1 MVILKKCPVCSTSSF
16 EKLFDCEDFSVSH
29 ETFSISACT
38 HCGLKAT
45 NPRPDDALLSKYYET
60 KNYISHSGAATN
72 IVDKIYLIARRLTL
86 KQKLKLINRYQ
97 IPPGKLLDYGCGT
110 GEFINTCKTG
120 GWKVNGVEPAKT
132 ARIKSEELNGIKI
145 FDSVDQVTDCYDIIT
160 MWHVLEHI
168 PDLEHTL
175 STLSRSLSTK
185 GTMFIAV
192 PNYQSYDASVY
203 KNYWAAYDVPRH
215 LWHFDKSVMR
225 KLLAKFSLQIK
236 QIQPMKLD
244 SFYVSMLSEAYKEEG
259 KKSAAGLLR
268 AVVNGLRSNI
278 KARATGNYSSLIYI
292 IQK

>member
-1 MVILKKCPVCSTSSF
+1 
-16 EKLFDCEDFSVSH
+16 
-29 ETFSISACT
+29 
-38 HCGLKAT
+38 
-45 NPRPDDALLSKYYET
+45 
-60 KNYISHSGAATN
+60 
-72 IVDKIYLIARRLTL
+72 
-86 KQKLKLINRYQ
+86 
-97 IPPGKLLDYGCGT
+97 
-110 GEFINTCKTG
+110 
-120 GWKVNGVEPAKT
+120 
-132 ARIKSEELNGIKI
+132 
-145 FDSVDQVTDCYDIIT
+145 
-160 MWHVLEHI
+160 
-168 PDLEHTL
+168 
-175 STLSRSLSTK
+175 
-185 GTMFIAV
+185 MFIAV